1 MEFFKHD
8 GMEKIA
14 AANGIRLVSLP
25 KIKQV
30 WKRHLRRKTER
41 VTFKE
46 FFKHTGFPRD
56 LDLRCE
62 RQKMGC

>member
-1 MEFFKHD
+1 MDFFKHD

-14 AANGIRLVSLP
+14 AANGIRLVALP

-30 WKRHLRRKTER
+30 WKRHLRRKYER

-46 FFKHTGFPRD
+46 FFQAHRIPQRP
-56 LDLRCE
+56 
-62 RQKMGC
+62 